1 MIDNVRTKEGTMHQ
15 SKSGFA
21 IRFIAVTGIL
31 SAVAFVLQL
40 IEFPLPFLI
49 PSFIKLDFSDLPA
62 LIGSFSMG
70 PVCGIAI
77 ELVKNLFHSLVSQS
91 FGVGELSNFL
101 LGAVF
106 TGVAGLIYRFVHSKK
121 GAVIGS
127 LIGAISMAIISLP
140 LNYFIVY
147 PVYYNFMPQETIVS
161 AYQAIIP
168 AVDSIEK
175 CLLIFNVPFTFVK
188 GLINC
193 LITFLI
199 YKKLSPILKGT
210 GMRRAKR

>member
-1 MIDNVRTKEGTMHQ
+1 MTSEIRTKEGTLQ
-15 SKSGFA
+15 ETRRTFA

-31 SAVAFVLQL
+31 SAAAFVLQL
-40 IEFPLPFLI
+40 LEFPLPFLI

-62 LIGSFSMG
+62 LIGSFAMG

-77 ELVKNLFHSLVSQS
+77 EFVKNLFHSLVSQS

-101 LGAVF
+101 LGAAF
-106 TGVAGLIYRFVHSKK
+106 TGVAGLIYKFMHSKK

-127 LIGAISMAIISLP
+127 LLGATSMAIVSLP
-140 LNYFIVY
+140 FNFFIVY
-147 PVYYNFMPQETIVS
+147 PVYYNFMPKETIIS

-168 AVDSIEK
+168 SVDSIEK
-175 CLLIFNVPFTFVK
+175 CLLIFNVPFTFMK
-188 GLINC
+188 GLIAC

-210 GMRRAKR
+210 GRRRSKK

>member
-1 MIDNVRTKEGTMHQ
+1 MIDNVRTTEGTVQQ

-31 SAVAFVLQL
+31 SAAAFVLQL

-127 LIGAISMAIISLP
+127 LIGTISMAIISLP

-168 AVDSIEK
+168 SVDSIEK

-188 GLINC
+188 GLIDT
-193 LITFLI
+193 LITLLI
-199 YKKLSPILKGT
+199 YKKISPILKGT
-210 GMRRAKR
+210 RVQRAKR